1 MYQEFFSK
9 NSFYVDNMLYTF
21 CENMMDL
28 SVNEASV
35 HWLGHTDMQVGHIY
49 ADLHSTFLQKT
60 ALYYE
65 ELYNQVFSGYVIEWK
80 QFLMGELKYCRKI
93 VKESTFKLTNKLVLE
108 NFFKAFTK
116 DIEAKATI

>member
-9 NSFYVDNMLYTF
+9 NSYHVDNILYTF

-49 ADLHSTFLQKT
+49 SDLHKTFLEKT
-60 ALYYE
+60 ALYFE
-65 ELYNQVFSGYVIEWK
+65 EL
-80 QFLMGELKYCRKI
+80 
-93 VKESTFKLTNKLVLE
+93 
-108 NFFKAFTK
+108 
-116 DIEAKATI
+116 